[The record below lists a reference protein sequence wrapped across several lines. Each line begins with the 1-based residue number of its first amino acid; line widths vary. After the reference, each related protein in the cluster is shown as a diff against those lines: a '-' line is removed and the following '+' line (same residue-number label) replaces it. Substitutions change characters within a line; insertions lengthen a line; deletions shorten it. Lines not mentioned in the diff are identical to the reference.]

1 MEQEKKLG
9 ILFYILIFIT
19 LIMIIFAVISFK
31 KPILKN
37 DYVYTS
43 PSGEQF
49 KFFKSEIDNLTQHI
63 VTIYAFDKQRNK
75 HQIDIPIIND
85 PYSLENI
92 EIFGEVKDKI
102 LNKQGVFV
110 TVDPYGNSKSVLAAI
125 EITRVIGT
133 NDYGVFKIP
142 TQSAT
147 TIPTNTTYPV
157 INCNDATK
165 DTGVILIGI
174 GNYTRIFSNK
184 ECVIVEG
191 DNYDNL
197 IKAAD
202 KLSLHLLNVM

>member
-142 TQSAT
+142 TQSAVFK
-147 TIPTNTTYPV
+147 PTNTTFPY
-157 INCNDATK
+157 ITCANATK
-165 DTGVILIGI
+165 EIGVIYL
-174 GNYTRIFSNK
+174 
-184 ECVIVEG
+184 
-191 DNYDNL
+191 
-197 IKAAD
+197 
-202 KLSLHLLNVM
+202 